1 MQNRSDYADAIKS
14 GYTGPYAKWLA
25 EQSRPPDKLTPA
37 EMELDAFAKERGK
50 QDRSSLTDVDFKAY
64 AIRKNLANNDPQMAV
79 LRDLAITAARDKA
92 ETTQAAR
99 TAKSDFDKLPAN
111 IQGAA
116 NTIGLL
122 LPSDV
127 ARANLNTKLAKAKDE
142 TEQVRLLRVAIMP
155 KGAEG
160 VAFVNRQVAI
170 DALNEI
176 QSSLEELRASGAVP
190 EGPFRGRIEQIA
202 KSFGTSTNLGY
213 NRLASRINTALIS
226 YRKSITGAAF
236 SKDED
241 KTYRSLFGD
250 FTDTSALTDA
260 TLSGFKDALRSD
272 LISVYNSYLGG
283 DPITASLLAGS
294 SATTTQAKEY

>member
-1 MQNRSDYADAIKS
+1 MQNRKDYADAIVS

-25 EQSRPPDKLTPA
+25 EQNRAPDKLTPA

-50 QDRSSLTDVDFKAY
+50 QDRSSLTDADFKAY

-79 LRDLAITAARDKA
+79 LRDLAIAAARDKA
-92 ETTQAAR
+92 ETTQTAR

-111 IQGAA
+111 IQSAA
-116 NTIGLL
+116 NTIGLR
-122 LPSDV
+122 LPSDI
-127 ARANLNTKLAKAKDE
+127 RTDLNTQLAKAKDE

-190 EGPFRGRIEQIA
+190 EGPLRGRIEQIA

-226 YRKSITGAAF
+226 YRKAITGAAF

-241 KTYRSLFGD
+241 KTYRSLFGN

-294 SATTTQAKEY
+294 SATTTQAKDY